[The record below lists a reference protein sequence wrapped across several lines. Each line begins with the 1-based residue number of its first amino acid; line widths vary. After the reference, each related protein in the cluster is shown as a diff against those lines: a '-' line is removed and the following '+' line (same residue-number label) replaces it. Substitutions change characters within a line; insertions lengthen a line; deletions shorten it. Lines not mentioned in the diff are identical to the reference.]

1 MGGDHRREDPDRS
14 LYLYPISVAYYRHKW
29 NPIAIGAWVGG
40 LMGFLWDALQG
51 GLIEVATFRMPFS
64 VFVVDSTYHTLEGVL
79 AGTLIA
85 LVFAKMNPG

>member
-1 MGGDHRREDPDRS
+1 MSRS
-14 LYLYPISVAYYRHKW
+14 W
-29 NPIAIGAWVGG
+29 
-40 LMGFLWDALQG
+40 F

-85 LVFAKMNPG
+85 GVFGKLSPEHAR